1 MADIRIAGIMRAG
14 VFSPNHIGNDAAIF
28 NMVADQLRKRGC
40 EVNVYTE
47 EELVASGG
55 VPEPY
60 IFNMCRDERS
70 LEVLARLEDEGRLV
84 INSAYGIRNC
94 VRDRMTRI
102 FMSVGTP
109 YPESFIVD
117 TDQAVKT
124 MLTKAG
130 VAGCWIKGGDVHT
143 RHREDVAYA
152 RHPQEAQELLQEFF
166 MRGLKTAVINR
177 HTEGEQIKFYS
188 VAGTRFFHWY
198 YAFNGG
204 HSRVGLSLLSQNDE
218 PHMSFNADAFH
229 RVCNRAAEALGIQIY
244 GGDAVVEPDGKVT
257 IIDFDDWP
265 SFAPCRQE
273 AAPIIARTIMSL
285 IKKHNQE

>member
-1 MADIRIAGIMRAG
+1 MADIRIAGVMRAG

-28 NMVADQLRKRGC
+28 NLVTDQLRKRGC

-47 EELVASGG
+47 EQIVASGG
-55 VPEPY
+55 VDEPY

-70 LEVLARLEDEGRLV
+70 LEVLARMEDEGKLV
-84 INSAYGIRNC
+84 VNSAYGIRNC

-102 FMSVGTP
+102 LTAIGTP
-109 YPESFIVD
+109 IPESFIVE
-117 TDQAVKT
+117 TDQAVKAT
-124 MLTKAG
+124 LTKAG
-130 VAGCWIKGGDVHT
+130 VAGCWIKGGNVHT

-177 HTEGEQIKFYS
+177 HIEGEQIKFYS
-188 VAGTRFFHWY
+188 IAGSKFFHWF

-204 HSRVGLSLLSQNDE
+204 HSRVGLSLLNTDDNQRATFD
-218 PHMSFNADAFH
+218 ADAFQ
-229 RVCNRAAEALGIQIY
+229 RVCNRTAEALGITIY
-244 GGDAVVEPDGKVT
+244 GGDAVVSPEGKVT

-265 SFAPCRQE
+265 SFAPCRRE
-273 AAPIIARTIMSL
+273 AAPVIARTIMTM
-285 IKKHNQE
+285 IKNRQQ